1 MGGSD
6 PPPLRKVSVRFPTVL
21 TCQSAYRGPS
31 PGDLPATGSGAP
43 RRTWPSQ
50 TGGGMG
56 ALNLVV
62 SYLFGVLVG
71 LMIPFL
77 VGQNRRRHGG

>member
-1 MGGSD
+1 
-6 PPPLRKVSVRFPTVL
+6 
-21 TCQSAYRGPS
+21 
-31 PGDLPATGSGAP
+31 
-43 RRTWPSQ
+43 
-50 TGGGMG
+50 MG